1 MRTSPRSPSDLGT
14 GLGKEPLSQPRRV
27 GSSSY
32 ISNSTPPRSGGLSHR
47 PSPSPREDP
56 ESPAGSHT
64 SSGPVSEIGSE
75 IVVQSGDME
84 LDGPGLEDS
93 DMGSSTTSLHAEYTG
108 APPAPS
114 TTSSHLQTGHRSL
127 ESPLSHVSDQSE
139 LSSIPPSVSSKAT
152 TPVDSEAIRELVIPR
167 PRNLSP
173 ASPPASPQ
181 PTPRRAFD
189 IKPRSSI
196 PAGMDDVTY
205 ATQCLRAAEH
215 SRLDP
220 YSLHE
225 GEYRL
230 LRQHIT
236 QAQVTT
242 YLQIRN
248 GILRLWYSNVRRP
261 VTREA
266 AVGCAAHARWFD
278 MASVCFDWLLRH
290 AYINYG
296 CVEFPPAPT
305 ISTENPCNRKRKTIV
320 VIGAGMAG
328 LGCARQMDALA
339 KQYSDQLAERGELPP
354 KIVVLEGRRRIGGR
368 VYSREFQTKPET
380 PLPGYDGQ
388 RHTAEMGGM
397 IITGFERGNPVNVL
411 VRGQLG
417 LPFRVLKS
425 DTTLYDS
432 NGRPVE
438 PLRDDRVEKLYN
450 DCLDRVSEFKFK
462 TQPSK
467 LIRGNLQLIQT
478 GREITSDGTRTIS
491 EQEEALAALPH
502 APSVS
507 EQNVPER
514 VNRVP
519 VSSDKLTGRVHTE
532 PGTPA
537 TSKASTRASQFGWTL
552 KNSVH
557 EDSTVD
563 LSQAA
568 SNPDATLGSVL
579 DDAIVQYRSLVDL
592 AALDHRLL
600 NWHIAN
606 LEYSNATNLYKL
618 SLGGWDIDAGYEWDG
633 KHTMVV
639 GGYQAVPRGLAEC
652 PTPLDL
658 KTKSP
663 VRNIKYAT
671 GDSPAPCIV
680 ECEDGTAVEA
690 DIVVSTIPL
699 GVLKQGSVGFDPPLP
714 EWKQGAIERI
724 GFGVLNKVILVYKE
738 PFWDT
743 SRHIF
748 GVLRDAPNK
757 HSLIQSEYA
766 SRRGRFFQWFNV
778 SKMTG
783 LPCLVA
789 LMAGNAGF
797 DTEHESNDSLIEEA
811 TVLLRK
817 IFGRSVPYPVEAVVT
832 RWASDRF
839 ARGSYSSSG
848 PGMHIDDYDAMARP
862 VGNLYF
868 AGEHT
873 CGTHPATVHGA
884 YLSGLRAASEVWDAL
899 LGPIDVPTPLKRPK
913 ESRPNMTSKMWR
925 AAGPEERKPYED
937 KAGQLKTEHARL
949 QEEFEEKLAKWDEE
963 CAILRA
969 QYEKEH
975 SLTSDSLSQTPD
987 KGRRGGGS
995 SSPHKNKHRKTSRP
1009 IDYAESSDDP
1019 DL

>member
-1 MRTSPRSPSDLGT
+1 
-14 GLGKEPLSQPRRV
+14 
-27 GSSSY
+27 
-32 ISNSTPPRSGGLSHR
+32 
-47 PSPSPREDP
+47 
-56 ESPAGSHT
+56 
-64 SSGPVSEIGSE
+64 
-75 IVVQSGDME
+75 
-84 LDGPGLEDS
+84 
-93 DMGSSTTSLHAEYTG
+93 
-108 APPAPS
+108 
-114 TTSSHLQTGHRSL
+114 
-127 ESPLSHVSDQSE
+127 
-139 LSSIPPSVSSKAT
+139 
-152 TPVDSEAIRELVIPR
+152 
-167 PRNLSP
+167 
-173 ASPPASPQ
+173 
-181 PTPRRAFD
+181 
-189 IKPRSSI
+189 
-196 PAGMDDVTY
+196 
-205 ATQCLRAAEH
+205 
-215 SRLDP
+215 
-220 YSLHE
+220 
-225 GEYRL
+225 
-230 LRQHIT
+230 
-236 QAQVTT
+236 
-242 YLQIRN
+242 
-248 GILRLWYSNVRRP
+248 
-261 VTREA
+261 
-266 AVGCAAHARWFD
+266 
-278 MASVCFDWLLRH
+278 MASVSFDWLVRH
-290 AYINYG
+290 GYINYG

-305 ISTENPCNRKRKTIV
+305 MSTENPEGRKRKTIV

-328 LGCARQMDALA
+328 LGCARQMEALA
-339 KQYSDQLAERGELPP
+339 KQYSDELEERGELPP
-354 KIVVLEGRRRIGGR
+354 RIVVLEGRCRIGGR
-368 VYSREFQTKPET
+368 VYSRELQTTLEPSV
-380 PLPGYDGQ
+380 PGYDGQ
-388 RHTAEMGGM
+388 RYTAEMGGM

-432 NGRPVE
+432 NGRPVD

-467 LIRGNLQLIQT
+467 LIRGNIQLIQM
-478 GREITSDGTRTIS
+478 GREITSDGVRTIS

-507 EQNVPER
+507 EQNVPKQ

-519 VSSDKLTGRVHTE
+519 VSSDKVTGRVHTE

-537 TSKASTRASQFGWTL
+537 TVKASTKASQFGWTL
-552 KNSVH
+552 KSHVT
-557 EDSTVD
+557 EDSTID

-568 SNPDATLGSVL
+568 SSSDATLGSVL

-592 AALDHRLL
+592 TSLDHRLL
-600 NWHIAN
+600 NWHVAN
-606 LEYSNATNLYKL
+606 LEYSNATNLYNL

-639 GGYQAVPRGLAEC
+639 GGYQAVPRGLAKC
-652 PTPLDL
+652 PTPLEV

-663 VRNIKYAT
+663 VRNIKYGN
-671 GDSPAPCIV
+671 GDSPAPCVV
-680 ECEDGTAVEA
+680 ECEDGTSIEA

-714 EWKQGAIERI
+714 EWKKGAIERI

-748 GVLRDAPNK
+748 GVLRDAPNRQ
-757 HSLIQSEYA
+757 SLNQSEYA
-766 SRRGRFFQWFNV
+766 ARRGRFFQWFNV
-778 SKMTG
+778 SKTTG

-797 DTEHESNDSLIEEA
+797 DTEYESNDSLIEEA
-811 TVLLRK
+811 TGILRK
-817 IFGRSVPYPVEAVVT
+817 IFGRTVPYPIEAVVT

-848 PGMHIDDYDAMARP
+848 PNMHINDYDAMARP

-873 CGTHPATVHGA
+873 SGTHPATVHGA

-913 ESRPNMTSKMWR
+913 ESRPLSLKRRMAHEARDPEYAHIEAFEKAALDFVVERIGERPEPPGKCSANAYLLFSKDFFEVAKKKFEEERAGTKKKVLPNDVRNMTSKMWK
-925 AAGPEERKPYED
+925 AASPEERKPYEE
-937 KAGQLKTEHARL
+937 KASQLKAEHARL
-949 QEEFEEKLAKWDEE
+949 QEEFEEKSAKWDEE
-963 CAILRA
+963 CAVLRA

-975 SLTSDSLSQTPD
+975 PLTPELLGMTPD
-987 KGRRGGGS
+987 RSGGGS
-995 SSPHKNKHRKTSRP
+995 DGSLHKNKQRRTSRP

-1019 DL
+1019 DF